1 MARPRK
7 QTYTMKQY
15 LDNVKEGY
23 ISNNASTQRN
33 PAWKPI
39 VDGLVVTILT
49 DDYIPPIILAE
60 EKSGRIVIVDG
71 GSRTAAFRM
80 IYEGNY
86 KIKSSVE
93 DPIIS
98 YKKMEKDENGKTIW
112 SDAEF
117 DIRNKTFEQFPKEL
131 KKKFDEYQV
140 ETVIHEC
147 DSEKIAKYLRRYNIH
162 TGMNANEKM
171 FIYLPRFAEKVREIS
186 SRQFFINYSNF
197 SNNEKEKGVLERTI
211 SETVMCMFH
220 LDDWSKIGK
229 KISTYLDEK
238 SSNAEF
244 DKLNDNL
251 QRLEKIITDDIK
263 NVFNKK
269 DSFIFLTLFDRFT
282 KLETSDEKFSE
293 FLREFLQNLRN
304 TKRNQKGL
312 LFDEID
318 KDVSTKDK
326 HIITDKLNMLEKL
339 MLDFLHIDETQE
351 EENNSDGT
359 HITNTENESFIA
371 DMLNMDLE
379 KVIEEMEV
387 YDETL
392 DSLAEKTIRDG
403 SKLLNVENRKSLLA
417 LVAYSYERDM
427 DLDEWMEQYAAKNNM
442 YFPDQRKN
450 FLHMKKDFINYIET
464 KEENKLGG

>member
-39 VDGLVVTILT
+39 IDGLVVTILT

-71 GSRTAAFRM
+71 GSRTAAFKM
-80 IYEGNY
+80 VYEGNY

-93 DPIIS
+93 DPIIK
-98 YKKMEKDENGKTIW
+98 YKKMEKDENGNTIW

-147 DSEKIAKYLRRYNIH
+147 NSEKIAKYLRRYNIH

-171 FIYLPRFAEKVREIS
+171 FIYLPKFAEKVRKIS
-186 SRQFFINYSNF
+186 NRQFFINHSNF
-197 SNNEKEKGVLERTI
+197 SDNEKDKGMLERSI

-220 LDDWSKIGK
+220 LEDWNKQGK
-229 KISTYLDEK
+229 KISVYLDEK
-238 SSNAEF
+238 SSNEEF

-251 QRLEKIITDDIK
+251 SRLEKIITDDIK
-263 NVFNKK
+263 EVFNKK
-269 DSFIFLTLFDRFT
+269 DSFVFLTLFDRFT
-282 KLETSDEKFSE
+282 RLGINDEKFAT
-293 FLREFLQNLRN
+293 FLREFIQNLRY
-304 TKRNQKGL
+304 TEKNQKGL
-312 LFDEID
+312 FFNEID
-318 KDVSTKDK
+318 KNTSTKDK
-326 HIITDKLNMLEKL
+326 QVIIDKLNMLEEL
-339 MLDFLHIDETQE
+339 MLTFLHLEETQE
-351 EENNSDGT
+351 NKIVSDDT
-359 HITNTENESFIA
+359 DNITTENESFIA
-371 DMLNMDLE
+371 DVLDMDVNKVVQNMD
-379 KVIEEMEV
+379 V
-387 YDETL
+387 YNDTL
-392 DSLAEKTIRDG
+392 DSLIEKTIRVD
-403 SKLLNVENRKSLLA
+403 SKLLNIENRKSLLA
-417 LVAYSYERDM
+417 LVAYSYEQDI
-427 DLDEWMEQYAAKNNM
+427 DLDEWMEDYSAKNNM
-442 YFPDQRKN
+442 YFSDQKNN
-450 FLHMKKDFINYIET
+450 FLHMKKDLNDYY
-464 KEENKLGG
+464 KRSV

>member
-80 IYEGNY
+80 VYEGSY

-98 YKKMEKDENGKTIW
+98 YKKMEKDENGKTVW

-147 DSEKIAKYLRRYNIH
+147 NSEKIAKYLRRYNIH

-186 SRQFFINYSNF
+186 NRQFFVNYSNF
-197 SNNEKEKGVLERTI
+197 SDNEKEKGVLERSI

-220 LDDWSKIGK
+220 LEDWSKIGK
-229 KISTYLDEK
+229 KISKYLDEK

-282 KLETSDEKFSE
+282 KLEMCDEKFSE
-293 FLREFLQNLRN
+293 FLREFLQNLRYK
-304 TKRNQKGL
+304 KRNQKGL

-326 HIITDKLNMLEKL
+326 HIITDKLNMLESL
-339 MLDFLHIDETQE
+339 MLDFLHIGETQE
-351 EENNSDGT
+351 EKSNSDE
-359 HITNTENESFIA
+359 TNIISTENESFIS
-371 DMLNMDLE
+371 DVLNMNLE

-387 YDETL
+387 YNETL
-392 DSLAEKTIRDG
+392 DSLTDKTIRDG
-403 SKLLNVENRKSLLA
+403 SKLLDSKNRKSLLA
-417 LVAYSYERDM
+417 LVAYSYERDV
-427 DLDEWMEQYAAKNNM
+427 DLDEWLEQYAAKNNM

-450 FLHMKKDFINYIET
+450 FLHMKKELNNYIEM
-464 KEENKLGG
+464 KEKNNH